1 MVELDEEK
9 TKNEIAMW
17 SQGES
22 LQNIIERKRRRIDWL
37 ELSDNYNTVYV
48 TSGKDRTSLSTLQK
62 QVENDEILSVI
73 LHLSVLF

>member
-1 MVELDEEK
+1 MVELDEDR
-9 TKNEIAMW
+9 TKYENAMW
-17 SQGES
+17 SEGES
-22 LQNIIERKRRRIDWL
+22 LQKIIEKKRPRAQWL